1 MLPSFHILGS
11 GSSGNAAILDTGEE
25 RILIDCGLSGRRI
38 AESTRACGIAL
49 DTVQAACL
57 THEHQDHACGL
68 RGLRKQGQIEW
79 ITSARTAQVLQS
91 RIDQKVRWACFE
103 PGSTLH
109 FGSLEIATLR
119 IPHDAVDP
127 VAYTFTW
134 GGDSLFS
141 PRHKLAWILD
151 LGYVPDALGAFIAD
165 CETVVVEANHDE
177 SMLEKDA
184 RRPWSL
190 KQRVRSRHGHLSNRE
205 AFEALDAIPHPRWQ
219 NLCLVHLSRDCNDP
233 SIVRDTFAPLRTKL
247 PHLHFEVIP
256 PDASDPTPLPLFP
269 KG

>member
-25 RILIDCGLSGRRI
+25 RILIDCGLSGRQI
-38 AESTRACGIAL
+38 ARSAEACGIPVGTL
-49 DTVQAACL
+49 QAACL
-57 THEHQDHACGL
+57 THEHQDHSRGI

-79 ITSARTAQVLQS
+79 ITSARTASVLQTKF
-91 RIDQKVRWACFE
+91 DFPVRWACFE
-103 PGSTLH
+103 PGSTLRL
-109 FGSLEIATLR
+109 GTLEIATLR

-134 GGDSLFS
+134 GGDSLFA
-141 PRHKLAWILD
+141 PQHKLGWILD
-151 LGYVPDALGAFIAD
+151 LGYFPESLGTALAD
-165 CETVVVEANHDE
+165 CDTLVIEANHDE
-177 SMLEKDA
+177 GMLERDP

-205 AFEALDAIPHPRWQ
+205 AFEALDAIPDPQWK

-233 SIVRDTFAPLRTKL
+233 AIVKDTFAPLRDKRPAL
-247 PHLHFEVIP
+247 RIHVIP
-256 PDASDPTPLPLFP
+256 PDLPDPTPLPL
-269 KG
+269 GS